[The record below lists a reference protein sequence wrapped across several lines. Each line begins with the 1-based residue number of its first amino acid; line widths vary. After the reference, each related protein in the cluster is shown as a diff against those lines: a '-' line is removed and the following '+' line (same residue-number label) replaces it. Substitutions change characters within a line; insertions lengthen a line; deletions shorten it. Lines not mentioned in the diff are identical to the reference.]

1 MARLGD
7 AIRLYRQSKRLLQKD
22 VAAEIGIP
30 AGALSRLEN
39 GGGLDMADFAK
50 VSAWLTTGADTAT
63 TEQPQQ
69 PLGV

>member
-1 MARLGD
+1 MTRLGD
-7 AIRLYRQSKRLLQKD
+7 AIRLYRQSLRLLQKD

-39 GGGLDMADFAK
+39 GGGLDMADLVK
-50 VSAWLTTGADTAT
+50 VMAWLTAGPITTA

-69 PLGV
+69 ALGV